1 MSNGPDDDRLDSA
14 RVAYIGIGI
23 VAGAALGIIIGLLLD
38 QLALMMVAGAAIG
51 LIVGAIVNARR
62 SRERV

>member
-14 RVAYIGIGI
+14 RVAYIGI
-23 VAGAALGIIIGLLLD
+23 
-38 QLALMMVAGAAIG
+38 VAGAAIG